1 MDQMDIQQLQDQ
13 ADTCYKEGRLEAAL
27 QAYQSILEHDSN
39 HAWAHSRIGA
49 IMAQWDRVDEAEAA
63 LRKAIELDPKLA
75 QAHSNLGNIFYVRGE
90 YEAALQKYQD
100 AVALNPENP
109 IFHQNL
115 HAALKKLGRLSEAVA
130 ALKQAHRLDRQ
141 QAKEEARA
149 KFRQSSRQIQRR
161 LGCLPA
167 ALIMTLL
174 FITIVVTALI

>member
-1 MDQMDIQQLQDQ
+1 MDQMDIQKLQDQ
-13 ADTCYKEGRLEAAL
+13 ADTYYREGQLEAAL
-27 QAYQSILEHDSN
+27 QAYQSILEQDPD

-49 IMAQWDRVDEAEAA
+49 IMAQWNRVDEAEAA
-63 LRKAIELDPKLA
+63 LRRAIELDPKLA
-75 QAHSNLGNIFYVRGE
+75 QAHSNLGNIFYVRGQ
-90 YEAALQKYQD
+90 YEAALQKYQE

-141 QAKEEARA
+141 QSKEEARA
-149 KFRQSSRQIQRR
+149 KFQQSRRQIQRR

-167 ALIMTLL
+167 TFILLLLIA
-174 FITIVVTALI
+174 IGVTALL